1 MADPKILGIQL
12 LGLLFGLFMI
22 YLTFLHRKRKD
33 YTKKEGFIWI
43 IMWIGFIFVTLFP
56 NSLDF
61 LVKRTFGLKRP
72 LDFFI
77 IIGFLFMV
85 FISFYT
91 YSIVRKNQKK
101 LEEIVRKIALEK
113 K

>member
-12 LGLLFGLFMI
+12 LGVLFGLFML
-22 YLTFLHRKRKD
+22 YLTFLHRKRRD
-33 YTKKEGFIWI
+33 YTTKETFAWI
-43 IMWIGFIFVTLFP
+43 IMWIGFIFVALFP
-56 NSLDF
+56 SSLDF
-61 LVKRTFGLKRP
+61 LVKRTLGLQRP

-77 IIGFLFMV
+77 IVGFMFMV

-91 YSIVRKNQKK
+91 YNIVRKNQKK
-101 LEEIVRKIALEK
+101 LEEIVRKIAFEK

>member
-1 MADPKILGIQL
+1 MADPKIMGIQL
-12 LGLLFGLFMI
+12 LGVLFGLFMI
-22 YLTFLHRKRKD
+22 YLTFLNRKRKD
-33 YTKKEGFIWI
+33 YTSKESLVWIILWTGFIY
-43 IMWIGFIFVTLFP
+43 VALFP

-61 LVKRTFGLKRP
+61 LVKRTLGLQRP

-77 IIGFLFMV
+77 IIGFMFMV

-101 LEEIVRKIALEK
+101 LEELVRKIAFEK

>member
-1 MADPKILGIQL
+1 MEMIRGIQL
-12 LGLLFGLFMI
+12 LGILFGLFMI

-33 YTKKEGFIWI
+33 YTVKEAFVWTVL
-43 IMWIGFIFVTLFP
+43 WIGFMYVALFP

-61 LVKRTFGLKRP
+61 LVKRTLGLQRP

-77 IIGFLFMV
+77 IVGFMFMV

-91 YSIVRKNQKK
+91 YSIVRNNQRK
-101 LEEIVRKIALEK
+101 LEEIVRKIAFEK

>member
-1 MADPKILGIQL
+1 MEMIRGIQL
-12 LGLLFGLFMI
+12 LAILFGLFMI
-22 YLTFLHRKRKD
+22 YLTFLYRKRKD
-33 YTKKEGFIWI
+33 YTTKEAFVWI
-43 IMWIGFIFVTLFP
+43 ILWIGFMFVAISP

-61 LVKRTFGLKRP
+61 LVKRALGLQRP

-77 IIGFLFMV
+77 IAGFMFMV

-101 LEEIVRKIALEK
+101 IEEIVRKIAFGK

>member
-1 MADPKILGIQL
+1 MILGIQL
-12 LGLLFGLFMI
+12 LGMLFGFFMLYI
-22 YLTFLHRKRKD
+22 TFLHKKRRD
-33 YTKKEGFIWI
+33 FTSKEWIVWFVIWI
-43 IMWIGFIFVTLFP
+43 SFIYVALFP

-61 LVKRTFGLKRP
+61 LVKRTLGLQRP

-77 IIGFLFMV
+77 IIGIMFMV

-91 YSIVRKNQKK
+91 YTIVRKNQRK
-101 LEEIVRKIALEK
+101 LEEMVRKIAFEK